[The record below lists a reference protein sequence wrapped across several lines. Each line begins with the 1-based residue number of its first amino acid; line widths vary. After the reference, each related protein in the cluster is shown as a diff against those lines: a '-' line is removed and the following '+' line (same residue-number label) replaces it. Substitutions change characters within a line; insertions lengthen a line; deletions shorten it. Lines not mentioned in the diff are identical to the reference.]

1 MERVKAKD
9 QSWQDLQEYITNK
22 GAAKYIQILKRSDDA
37 DFVRHYTKLI
47 EFFKPKLQKIDQ
59 TMNVSDK
66 ITMTL
71 TPAEPKLRKLG

>member
-9 QSWQDLQEYITNK
+9 QAWDDLQDYITNA
-22 GAAKYIQILKRSDDA
+22 GAKKFIQVLKRSDDA

-59 TMNVSDK
+59 NTNVTDK
-66 ITMTL
+66 ITMHL
-71 TPAEPKLRKLG
+71 TPANEKLRKLG